1 MTRTGGASTAAL
13 TRHLLDVGL
22 ITPSDVHRHGLRA
35 RDTGMSHAVAI
46 VELGD
51 GRGFVVKELRDPE
64 ERSQGTPE
72 QERAVYGMAARHP
85 ELAGF
90 VVGVPALGAGTPF
103 LVLERRADVES
114 GLSRAARTGWTDGQL
129 AIRLGGA
136 IGAWH
141 ELSASYRAE
150 LPDPRLPWVL
160 RTFESD
166 RPPFVRQV
174 PAVAELLE
182 RLETGPLPQLLTETA
197 RLWRTDAAI
206 HGDLRFDNCL
216 VGAADQITFIDWE
229 FGGQGDAAWDVAA
242 LGQEF
247 VTSSPASDG
256 PSLAPVLGGTVA
268 WLVDAYLGARSGFRA
283 DADWV
288 DRLRRFTGARL
299 FKRAL
304 QLAAAAEPERPV
316 DTEPERPVA
325 SEPEVPVAADTALG
339 PGSAPIASP
348 SEVARHRDRH
358 VVLATAL
365 LSEPELLA
373 ANAGRW
379 IR

>member
-1 MTRTGGASTAAL
+1 MTRNGGASTAVL

-35 RDTGMSHAVAI
+35 YDTGMSHAVAI

-72 QERAVYGMAARHP
+72 QERAVYSMAARHS
-85 ELAGF
+85 ELAEF

-114 GLSRAARTGWTDGQL
+114 GLSRSVRTGWTDGQL
-129 AIRLGGA
+129 ALRLGSALG
-136 IGAWH
+136 GWH
-141 ELSASYRAE
+141 ERSAPYRAE
-150 LPDPRLPWVL
+150 LPDPGLPWVL
-160 RTFESD
+160 RSFQPD
-166 RPPFVRQV
+166 RPTFTRQV
-174 PAVAELLE
+174 PAVAELLA
-182 RLETGPLPQLLTETA
+182 RLEVGALPELLAETA
-197 RLWRTDAAI
+197 RLWNKDAAI

-242 LGQEF
+242 LVQEF
-247 VTSSPASDG
+247 VTSSPATDG
-256 PSLAPVLGGTVA
+256 PSLAPVLGGTVT
-268 WLVDAYLGARSGFRA
+268 WLIDAYLAARPSFQA
-283 DADWV
+283 DEAWV

-304 QLAAAAEPERPV
+304 QMAAATDTDSPVSVDTAPERV
-316 DTEPERPVA
+316 
-325 SEPEVPVAADTALG
+325 
-339 PGSAPIASP
+339 
-348 SEVARHRDRH
+348 
-358 VVLATAL
+358 
-365 LSEPELLA
+365 
-373 ANAGRW
+373 
-379 IR
+379 